1 MIVTY
6 NDTYLPTST
15 PKFKRQTNMHFHLLM
30 LDIENIK
37 AHEKLVLRNKIIA
50 IKQRSKVNKSSLKGK
65 QRKLDS
71 ILLWTMGTNNL

>member
-1 MIVTY
+1 METQ
-6 NDTYLPTST
+6 DLW
-15 PKFKRQTNMHFHLLM
+15 
-30 LDIENIK
+30 NIK

>member
-1 MIVTY
+1 
-6 NDTYLPTST
+6 
-15 PKFKRQTNMHFHLLM
+15 M

-37 AHEKLVLRNKIIA
+37 AHKKLVIFNKIIG